1 MCGHEL
7 PSFLQVCRK
16 ATYGYDQR
24 VEFFGTEGLVKHEN
38 HFPSAVQK
46 WTGTS
51 VQQADLPHAFFM
63 TRYAD
68 AYKNETRVR
77 RRRTSG
83 RRSAYFRFCLLCK
96 DQLFLSA
103 GGAARVDSALIP

>member
-1 MCGHEL
+1 MC
-7 PSFLQVCRK
+7 RR

-46 WTGTS
+46 WTGQA
-51 VQQADLPHAFFM
+51 VQQADLPHNFFM

-68 AYKNETRVR
+68 AYKNETRVSIEIYQEVFVRELISGGSVVYVR
-77 RRRTSG
+77 R
-83 RRSAYFRFCLLCK
+83 
-96 DQLFLSA
+96 
-103 GGAARVDSALIP
+103 

>member
-1 MCGHEL
+1 MPL
-7 PSFLQVCRK
+7 FLQVCRK

-24 VEFFGTEGLVKHEN
+24 VEFFGTDGLVKHEN

-77 RRRTSG
+77 RRRTG
-83 RRSAYFRFCLLCK
+83 GDGARRNAYLCFLLGLQGSVVPFRRRDCCW
-96 DQLFLSA
+96 
-103 GGAARVDSALIP
+103 G

>member
-1 MCGHEL
+1 MSSNEA
-7 PSFLQVCRK
+7 SRFVAFSSAKTQVCRR

-46 WTGTS
+46 WNGTS
-51 VQQADLPHAFFM
+51 VQQADLPHNFFM

-68 AYKNETRVR
+68 AYKNETRVSR
-77 RRRTSG
+77 GYRKG
-83 RRSAYFRFCLLCK
+83 QA
-96 DQLFLSA
+96 
-103 GGAARVDSALIP
+103 